1 MSDILKTIHA
11 QHTQAIDGLF
21 HDCSETLT
29 KLAARCVAAFA
40 QNHKLFFCGN
50 GGSAC
55 DAAHIAG
62 EFVGRFVH
70 DRRALPAI
78 ALTADAGILTAVAND
93 YSYEEVFSRQI
104 EALGAAG
111 DVLVAMSTSGQSAN
125 VLKALHAARNKG
137 MTTVLFTGEKGRNA
151 TSNIDFSIIVPSLI
165 TAHVQEAHMV
175 ALHALA
181 SLIEAQLFAG
191 A

>member
-1 MSDILKTIHA
+1 MQTLLETIHA
-11 QHTQAIDGLF
+11 EHTKAIDGMF
-21 HDCSETLT
+21 RDCSESLT
-29 KLAARCVAAFA
+29 KLAARCVSAFA

-93 YSYEEVFSRQI
+93 YSYEDVFSRQI

-111 DVLVAMSTSGQSAN
+111 DVLIAMSNLAPHQLPVFRPTGYRYQY
-125 VLKALHAARNKG
+125 VC
-137 MTTVLFTGEKGRNA
+137 VLFFFFRNA
-151 TSNIDFSIIVPSLI
+151 NANASCTLLI
-165 TAHVQEAHMV
+165 TMQITNYQFVWGFVHF
-175 ALHALA
+175 
-181 SLIEAQLFAG
+181 IW
-191 A
+191 

>member
-1 MSDILKTIHA
+1 MQHLLKTIHS
-11 QHTQAIDGLF
+11 QHQQAVDGLF
-21 HDCSETLT
+21 QDCSETLVA
-29 KLAARCVAAFA
+29 LAEHCAAAFT
-40 QNHKLFFCGN
+40 QQRKLFFCGN

-93 YSYEEVFSRQI
+93 YSYNDVFSRQI

-125 VLKALHAARNKG
+125 VLKALRTAHAKG
-137 MTTVLFTGEKGRNA
+137 ITTVLLTGEKGRSVSTEFN
-151 TSNIDFSIIVPSLI
+151 FSIVIPSVV

-181 SLIEAQLFAG
+181 SLIEARLFTQA
-191 A
+191 